1 MTPATSCKH
10 EWNHSPVPGLAY
22 CKLCDE
28 WLCAPTRPIADNDHI
43 ESLCRFARDYEL
55 ESIEAAGV
63 KIVKRYH
70 RIEAPKTEPK
80 EPPQDLHGVD
90 DEVLFHSSME
100 PRISV
105 EDLAHMADKQAGRE
119 PQ

>member
-1 MTPATSCKH
+1 MSDDAAFV
-10 EWNHSPVPGLAY
+10 EA
-22 CKLCDE
+22 
-28 WLCAPTRPIADNDHI
+28 
-43 ESLCRFARDYEL
+43 LCRMAVDYEL

-70 RIEAPKTEPK
+70 RIEAPKAEPK
-80 EPPQDLHGVD
+80 EPPQDLHEVD
-90 DEVLFHSSME
+90 DEVLFHQSME
-100 PRISV
+100 PRMTV